1 MLKVDREN
9 QSFHPLDEPS
19 LAAAQFLERED
30 LQECIYNSSPEFFA
44 EIGEDVFVLG
54 KEVTPSNTVSDRI
67 DLLGIDAQGTTVIVE
82 LKRGTNKLH
91 MLQAVSYAGMISRWG
106 PDDFRAL
113 LSEESWEELTES
125 FLEVEPGTINQ
136 QQRLLLVAEG
146 FDYALLSGAEWLSE
160 RHGVDIR
167 CATVALTTDSQ
178 TGDEYLVCDSI
189 FPPTALAEQAVARG
203 GSSRSSSQSAWD
215 SWEEALAGV
224 ENEALVA
231 FAEEELSNGR
241 KGYLPR
247 RKLSYSIDG
256 KRRWNLHC
264 RTQFAYVWQRGRFAG
279 DIEFWESRLS
289 REAGVGPVQRGECLS
304 FRLWTPEDLEAF
316 REAVTDGLEGVEWM
330 DSNPGDDSEG

>member
-1 MLKVDREN
+1 MLKVDRVN

-19 LAAAQFLERED
+19 FAAAQFLERED
-30 LQECIYNSSPEFFA
+30 LQECIYNSSTEFFA
-44 EIGEDVFVLG
+44 EIGEAVFVLG
-54 KEVTPSNTVSDRI
+54 KEVTPSQTVSDRI
-67 DLLGIDAQGTTVIVE
+67 DLLGIDAQGTAVIVE
-82 LKRGTNKLH
+82 LKRGSNKLH
-91 MLQAVSYAGMISRWG
+91 MLQAISYAGMISRWG
-106 PDDFRAL
+106 LDDFRSL
-113 LSEESWEELTES
+113 LSEESWEDLTES
-125 FLEVEPGTINQ
+125 FLDVEPGTINQ

-189 FPPTALAEQAVARG
+189 FPPPALAEQAVARG
-203 GSSRSSSQSAWD
+203 GSFRSSTQSTWE

-224 ENEALVA
+224 ENEALVT

-247 RKLSYSIDG
+247 RKLSYSVGG

-289 REAGVGPVQRGECLS
+289 EEADVGPVQRGECLS

-316 REAVTDGLEGVEWM
+316 RGTVTEELEGREWM
-330 DSNPGDDSEG
+330 DSSPDDSEE